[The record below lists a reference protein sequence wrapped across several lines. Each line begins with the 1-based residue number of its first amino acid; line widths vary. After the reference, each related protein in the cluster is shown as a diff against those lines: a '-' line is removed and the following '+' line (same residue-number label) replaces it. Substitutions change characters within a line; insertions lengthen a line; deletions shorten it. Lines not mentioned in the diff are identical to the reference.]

1 MKERHFDDLPLDNT
15 SATDARFSC
24 PASRSG
30 NRVLDPASPGQ
41 AVLCVIGVPTLI
53 LHRRGDRAVEHP
65 GYLAA
70 HIESSKQVEPNGDNY
85 DSVRIGEGEII
96 ERDRVLA
103 TVLFTD
109 IVNSTLHANELGDH
123 SWRELLDQH
132 NSLMEAQ
139 VHRFRGRLVRTT
151 GDGILATFD
160 GPGRAILCA
169 CSAIQEVSR
178 LGIQIRSGLHTGEV
192 ELTAN
197 DVRGIAVHTAAR
209 VAEKAQPNEVWIS
222 RTVQDLVA
230 GSRFKFNE
238 RGSHELK
245 GFSGNWPLF
254 AVEP

>member
-1 MKERHFDDLPLDNT
+1 MRDRRANAH
-15 SATDARFSC
+15 S
-24 PASRSG
+24 
-30 NRVLDPASPGQ
+30 NRRVDC
-41 AVLCVIGVPTLI
+41 AVE
-53 LHRRGDRAVEHP
+53 VEHP
-65 GYLAA
+65 RYLVA
-70 HIESSKQVEPNGDNY
+70 HIESSRQVEPNGNDY
-85 DSVRIGEGEII
+85 LWWAGDSARIGEAEII

-123 SWRELLDQH
+123 SWRELLDRH

-169 CSAIQEVSR
+169 CSAIQEVGR